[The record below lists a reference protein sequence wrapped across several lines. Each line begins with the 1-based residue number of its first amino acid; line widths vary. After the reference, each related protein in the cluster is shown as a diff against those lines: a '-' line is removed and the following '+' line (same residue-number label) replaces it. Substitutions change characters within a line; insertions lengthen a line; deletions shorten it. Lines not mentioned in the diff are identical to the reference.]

1 MSRDISMFT
10 ATADLEVALTILAQ
24 TALGL
29 SREVRRAPL
38 AQCRERLS
46 TEDAN
51 RALRR
56 LATVLSVDAS
66 RLPPADSIAQMFD
79 DELLSMKALKLHR
92 GRNVYSAGKLALWES
107 LWAPFRQALSP
118 DPATLS
124 LLAELVAWQTVQGH
138 PDLTRCADALT
149 ARLTSLGF
157 DVQRVERSGHAP
169 LLVARRAARNLAGR
183 LVMYGH
189 YDAAETDPAAWA
201 SDPWTL
207 TERDR
212 RLYGCAVGD
221 NKAAV
226 AQRLVTLAGL
236 DESPEIVWILQ
247 GEEECESPL
256 AHEVLPEVLHGLDA
270 TLWLEENGYFDP
282 NGTQRMLAR
291 VIGPVG
297 ESQTPDAALDQ
308 IVRTLGDDA
317 ATWGSAH
324 RLEVRGLNKDFFAR
338 GCPFN
343 RALPPGAR
351 YLAIGVNDPAS
362 TIHRPNESVP
372 VWTLALHA
380 KQFATVLREVDRI
393 ARER

>member
-1 MSRDISMFT
+1 VSRGISMFT
-10 ATADLEVALTILAQ
+10 ATADLEVALTILSQ

-38 AQCRERLS
+38 SQCREILS

-56 LATVLSVDAS
+56 LATALSIDAS

-107 LWAPFRQALSP
+107 LWVPFQQALSP
-118 DPATLS
+118 DPATLD
-124 LLAELVAWQTVQGH
+124 LLTELVAWRTVQGH
-138 PDLTRCADALT
+138 LDLTRCADALT
-149 ARLTSLGF
+149 ARLTALGF
-157 DVQRVERSGHAP
+157 DVQRVERAGHAP
-169 LLVARRAARNLAGR
+169 LLVARREARNLAGR
-183 LVMYGH
+183 LVMYNH
-189 YDAAETDPAAWA
+189 YDAAETDAAAWV

-207 TERDR
+207 TEREG
-212 RLYGCAVGD
+212 RLYGRAVGD

-236 DESPEIVWILQ
+236 DASPEIVWILQ

-256 AHEVLPEVLHGLDA
+256 AHEVVPELLRGLTA

-291 VIGPVG
+291 VIGAAG
-297 ESQTPDAALDQ
+297 ESETPDAALDQ

-317 ATWGSAH
+317 ATWGSAQ

-343 RALPPGAR
+343 RALPAGAR

-380 KQFATVLREVDRI
+380 RQFATVLRQVDRV
-393 ARER
+393 ARAG